1 VDNGKIFGIG
11 FPKTATS
18 SLSKALTLLDYRSVH
33 DPYDI
38 LPRFFPEELKDFRY
52 DPGILENNDALAGVV
67 CLVFRELDQAYP
79 GSRFILTVRDEE
91 NWLASL
97 RGHLYPRARATRMD
111 AELPLQPFVRSSMFH
126 GDLWFIEA
134 HAGDYL
140 AAYRRFNQDVC
151 DYFKG
156 RDDLLIMNIEAGDG
170 WEKLCGFLGRD
181 IPPEA
186 FPWKNRRS
194 LRRSLRR
201 IIKYW
206 RRKLGLGRIS

>member
-1 VDNGKIFGIG
+1 MDNGKIFGIG

-18 SLSKALTLLDYRSVH
+18 SLSQALALLDYRSVH

-38 LPRFFPEELKDFRY
+38 LPRFFPDELKDFRY
-52 DPGILENNDALAGVV
+52 NPEILDDNDAFAGVV

-79 GSRFILTVRDEE
+79 GSRFILTIRDEQQ
-91 NWLASL
+91 WLTSL

-111 AELPLQPFVRSSMFH
+111 GEIPLQPFVRSRMFH
-126 GDLWFIEA
+126 GDLWFIEK

-140 AAYRRFNQDVC
+140 ASYQRFNQEVR
-151 DYFKG
+151 DYFQG
-156 RDDLLIMNIEAGDG
+156 RDDLLVMNIEAGDG
-170 WEKLCGFLGRD
+170 WDKLCGFLGCS
-181 IPPEA
+181 IPEKP

-201 IIKYW
+201 VWKHW
-206 RRKLGLGRIS
+206 RRKPGLGGKP